1 MDCSRASGSFFAA
14 LLLLWALSADAL
26 AEKTRIAPSS
36 PGLSAWPIH
45 LAAKEGLF
53 AREGL
58 DVEIIV
64 MRTNVGILALTT
76 GSVDYTTAGGSALR
90 AAVNGAPLKM
100 VANTNNKADLWIMGQ
115 RDLRRIEDLRG
126 KIVGVGGNQGTQFYM
141 VYDVLKH
148 YGLEKDVE
156 IVSTGDVANGFLT
169 LQQGGL
175 SAVALTPPYSV
186 MAKRMGFRELARAA
200 NILGAWP
207 TTGLVAAREKLERN
221 PDNVRS
227 AVRAILRAVQFAVG
241 RRAEMV
247 RFISRQYKLEPGI
260 AEEAYDAAM
269 ETLNPTLSLTDQEV
283 QAELKRIAE
292 QTKSKNTSRVADLVD
307 FSFVKQAAKEI
318 GQ

>member
-115 RDLRRIEDLRG
+115 KDLRRIEDLRG

-148 YGLEKDVE
+148 YGLEKDVQ

-247 RFISRQYKLEPGI
+247 RFISRQYKLESGI

>member
-1 MDCSRASGSFFAA
+1 MDSSRACGSVLAA
-14 LLLLWALSADAL
+14 LILFSALSSSAS

-45 LAAKEGLF
+45 LAAKEGFF

-76 GSVDYTTAGGSALR
+76 GSIDYTTAGGSALR

-100 VANTNNKADLWIMGQ
+100 VANTNNKADLWVIGQ
-115 RDLRRIEDLRG
+115 KDLRRIEDLKG

-141 VYDVLKH
+141 VYDMLKH
-148 YGLEKDVE
+148 YGLEKDVQ

-186 MAKRMGFRELARAA
+186 MAKRLGFRELARAA
-200 NILGAWP
+200 NMLGAWP
-207 TTGLVAAREKLERN
+207 TTGLVAAREKIERN
-221 PDNVRS
+221 PDNVRRAVS
-227 AVRAILRAVQFAVG
+227 AMLRAVHFAVN
-241 RRAEMV
+241 RRIEMV
-247 RFISRQYKLEPGI
+247 RFISRQYKLEAGV

-292 QTKSKNTSRVADLVD
+292 QTKSKSASRVADLVD

>member
-148 YGLEKDVE
+148 YGLEKDVQ

-221 PDNVRS
+221 PDNVRR
-227 AVRAILRAVQFAVG
+227 AVRAILRAVHFAVG

>member
-1 MDCSRASGSFFAA
+1 MDSSRACGSVLAA
-14 LLLLWALSADAL
+14 VLLLSAFSSSAS

-45 LAAKEGLF
+45 LAAKEGFF

-76 GSVDYTTAGGSALR
+76 GSIDYTTTGGSALR
-90 AAVNGAPLKM
+90 AALNGAPLKV
-100 VANTNNKADLWIMGQ
+100 VANTNNKADLWIVGQ
-115 RDLRRIEDLRG
+115 KDLRRIEDLKG

-141 VYDVLKH
+141 VYDMLKH
-148 YGLEKDVE
+148 YGLEKDVQ

-186 MAKRMGFRELARAA
+186 MAKRLGFRELARAA
-200 NILGAWP
+200 NMLGAWP
-207 TTGLVAAREKLERN
+207 TTGLVAAREKIERN
-221 PDNVRS
+221 PDNVRRAVS
-227 AVRAILRAVQFAVG
+227 AMLRAVHFAVN
-241 RRAEMV
+241 RRTEMV

-269 ETLNPTLSLTDQEV
+269 ETLNPALSLTDQEV

-292 QTKSKNTSRVADLVD
+292 QTKSKSASRVADLVD
-307 FSFVKQAAKEI
+307 FSFVRQAAKEI

>member
-1 MDCSRASGSFFAA
+1 MDSSRVGGSVLAG
-14 LLLLWALSADAL
+14 LLLLSALCSDVS

-45 LAAKEGLF
+45 LAAKEGFF

-100 VANTNNKADLWIMGQ
+100 VANTNNKADLWIIGQ
-115 RDLRRIEDLRG
+115 KDLRRIEDLKG

-141 VYDVLKH
+141 VYDMLKH
-148 YGLEKDVE
+148 YGLEKDVQ

-175 SAVALTPPYSV
+175 SAVSLTPPYSV
-186 MAKRMGFRELARAA
+186 MAKRLGFRELARAA
-200 NILGAWP
+200 NLLGAWP
-207 TTGLVAAREKLERN
+207 TTGLVASREKLERN
-221 PDNVRS
+221 PDNVR
-227 AVRAILRAVQFAVG
+227 RAARAMLRAVQFAVS
-241 RRAEMV
+241 RRPDMI
-247 RFISRQYKLEPGI
+247 RFISRQYKLELAI

-283 QAELKRIAE
+283 QSELKRIAE

-307 FSFVKQAAKEI
+307 FSFVKQAAKEL
-318 GQ
+318 GL

>member
-1 MDCSRASGSFFAA
+1 MDCSRASGSLFAA

-115 RDLRRIEDLRG
+115 KDLRRIEDLRG
-126 KIVGVGGNQGTQFYM
+126 KIVGVGGNLGTQFYM

-221 PDNVRS
+221 PDNVQR
-227 AVRAILRAVQFAVG
+227 AVRAILRAVHFAVG

-292 QTKSKNTSRVADLVD
+292 QTKSKKTSRVADLVD

>member
-1 MDCSRASGSFFAA
+1 MDSSRASGSVLAA
-14 LLLLWALSADAL
+14 LLLLSAFSSGAS

-45 LAAKEGLF
+45 LAAKEGFF

-76 GSVDYTTAGGSALR
+76 GSIDYATAGGSALR

-100 VANTNNKADLWIMGQ
+100 VANTNNKADLWLVGQ
-115 RDLRRIEDLRG
+115 KDLRRIEDLKG

-141 VYDVLKH
+141 VYDMLKH
-148 YGLEKDVE
+148 YGLEKDVQ

-186 MAKRMGFRELARAA
+186 MAKRSGFRELAHAA

-221 PDNVRS
+221 PDNVRRAVS
-227 AVRAILRAVQFAVG
+227 AMLRAVHFAVN
-241 RRAEMV
+241 RRTEMV

-292 QTKSKNTSRVADLVD
+292 QTKSKSASRVADLVD

-318 GQ
+318 GL

>member
-53 AREGL
+53 AREDL

-115 RDLRRIEDLRG
+115 KDLRRIEDLRG

-148 YGLEKDVE
+148 YGLEKDVQ

>member
-1 MDCSRASGSFFAA
+1 MGYSRAGGSLAAA
-14 LLLLWALSADAL
+14 LSLLCVLSADAS

-45 LAAKEGLF
+45 LAAKEGFF

-100 VANTNNKADLWIMGQ
+100 VANTNNKADLWIIGQ
-115 RDLRRIEDLRG
+115 KDLRRIDDLKG

-141 VYDVLKH
+141 VFDMLKH
-148 YGLEKDVE
+148 YGLEKDVQ

-186 MAKRMGFRELARAA
+186 MAKRLGFREIARAA

-207 TTGLVAAREKLERN
+207 TTGLVASREKLERN
-221 PDNVRS
+221 PDNVRR
-227 AVRAILRAVQFAVG
+227 AVRAMLRAVHFAVS
-241 RRAEMV
+241 RRTDMV
-247 RFISRQYKLEPGI
+247 RFISRQYKLEPAV
-260 AEEAYDAAM
+260 AEEAYAAAM
-269 ETLNPTLSLTDQEV
+269 ETLNPTLSLTDEEV

-307 FSFVKQAAKEI
+307 FSFVKQAGKEL
-318 GQ
+318 GL

>member
-1 MDCSRASGSFFAA
+1 MDSSRASGSVLAA
-14 LLLLWALSADAL
+14 LLLLSAFSSGAS

-45 LAAKEGLF
+45 LAAKEGFF

-76 GSVDYTTAGGSALR
+76 GSIDYTTAGGSALR

-100 VANTNNKADLWIMGQ
+100 VANTNNKADLWLVGQ
-115 RDLRRIEDLRG
+115 KDLRRIEDLKG

-141 VYDVLKH
+141 VYDMLKH
-148 YGLEKDVE
+148 YGLEKDVQ

-186 MAKRMGFRELARAA
+186 MAKRSGFRDLARAA

-221 PDNVRS
+221 PDNVRRAVS
-227 AVRAILRAVQFAVG
+227 AMLRAVHFAVN
-241 RRAEMV
+241 RRTEMV
-247 RFISRQYKLEPGI
+247 RFISRQYKLESGI
-260 AEEAYDAAM
+260 AEEAYDAAI

-292 QTKSKNTSRVADLVD
+292 QTKSKSASRVADLVD

-318 GQ
+318 GL

>member
-1 MDCSRASGSFFAA
+1 MDSSRARGSILAA
-14 LLLLWALSADAL
+14 LLLFSAFSSGAS

-45 LAAKEGLF
+45 LAAKEGFF

-76 GSVDYTTAGGSALR
+76 GSIDYTTAGGSALR

-100 VANTNNKADLWIMGQ
+100 VANTNNKADLWIVGQ
-115 RDLRRIEDLRG
+115 KDLRRIEDLKG

-141 VYDVLKH
+141 VYDMLKH
-148 YGLEKDVE
+148 YGLEKDVQ

-186 MAKRMGFRELARAA
+186 MAKRLGFRELARAA
-200 NILGAWP
+200 NMLGAWP
-207 TTGLVAAREKLERN
+207 TTGLVAAREKIERN
-221 PDNVRS
+221 PHNVRRAVS
-227 AVRAILRAVQFAVG
+227 AMLRAVHFAVN
-241 RRAEMV
+241 RRTEMV

-269 ETLNPTLSLTDQEV
+269 ETLNPALSLTDQEV

-292 QTKSKNTSRVADLVD
+292 QTKSKSASRVADLVD
-307 FSFVKQAAKEI
+307 FSFVRQAAKEI

>member
-115 RDLRRIEDLRG
+115 KDLRRIEDLRG

-148 YGLEKDVE
+148 YGLEKDVQ

-169 LQQGGL
+169 LQQGRL

-221 PDNVRS
+221 PDNVRR
-227 AVRAILRAVQFAVG
+227 AVRAILRAVHFAVG

>member
-227 AVRAILRAVQFAVG
+227 AVRAILRAVHFAVG

>member
-1 MDCSRASGSFFAA
+1 SPASSTKFSTTTPKPCMDCSRASGSLFAA
-14 LLLLWALSADAL
+14 LLLLWALSADAS

-45 LAAKEGLF
+45 LAAKEGFF

-64 MRTNVGILALTT
+64 MRTNLGILALTT

-115 RDLRRIEDLRG
+115 KDLRRIEDLRG

-148 YGLEKDVE
+148 YGLEKDVQ

-186 MAKRMGFRELARAA
+186 MAKRLGFRELARAA
-200 NILGAWP
+200 NLLGAWP
-207 TTGLVAAREKLERN
+207 TTGLVAARVRLERN
-221 PDNVRS
+221 PDNVRRT
-227 AVRAILRAVQFAVG
+227 VRAMLQAVDFAVS
-241 RRAEMV
+241 RRLEMV
-247 RFISRQYKLEPGI
+247 RFIARQYKLEPAI
-260 AEEAYDAAM
+260 AEEAYDAVM
-269 ETLNPTLSLTDQEV
+269 ETLNPSLLLTDREV
-283 QAELKRIAE
+283 QAELKRIGE
-292 QTKSKNTSRVADLVD
+292 QT
-307 FSFVKQAAKEI
+307 
-318 GQ
+318 

>member
-1 MDCSRASGSFFAA
+1 MDSSRACGSVLAA
-14 LLLLWALSADAL
+14 VLLLSAFSSSAS

-45 LAAKEGLF
+45 LAAKEGFF

-76 GSVDYTTAGGSALR
+76 GSIDYTTAGGSALR
-90 AAVNGAPLKM
+90 AALNGAPLKV
-100 VANTNNKADLWIMGQ
+100 VANTNNKADLWIVGQ
-115 RDLRRIEDLRG
+115 KDLRRIEDLKG

-141 VYDVLKH
+141 VYDMLKH
-148 YGLEKDVE
+148 YGLEKDVQ

-186 MAKRMGFRELARAA
+186 MAKRLGFRELARAA
-200 NILGAWP
+200 NMLGAWP
-207 TTGLVAAREKLERN
+207 TTGLVAAREKIERN
-221 PDNVRS
+221 PDNVRRAVS
-227 AVRAILRAVQFAVG
+227 AMLRAVHFAVN
-241 RRAEMV
+241 RRTEMV

-269 ETLNPTLSLTDQEV
+269 ETLNPALSLTDQEV

-292 QTKSKNTSRVADLVD
+292 QTKSKSASRVADLVD
-307 FSFVKQAAKEI
+307 FSFVRQAAKEI

>member
-1 MDCSRASGSFFAA
+1 MDSSRARGSILAA
-14 LLLLWALSADAL
+14 LLLFFAFSSGAS

-45 LAAKEGLF
+45 LAAKEGFF

-76 GSVDYTTAGGSALR
+76 GSIDYTTAGGSALR

-100 VANTNNKADLWIMGQ
+100 VANTNNKADLWIVGQ
-115 RDLRRIEDLRG
+115 KDLRRIEDLKG

-141 VYDVLKH
+141 VYDMLKH
-148 YGLEKDVE
+148 YGLEKDVQ

-186 MAKRMGFRELARAA
+186 MAKRSGFRELARAA

-207 TTGLVAAREKLERN
+207 TTGLVAAREKIERN
-221 PDNVRS
+221 PDNVRR
-227 AVRAILRAVQFAVG
+227 AVKGMLRAVHFAVD
-241 RRAEMV
+241 RRTEMV
-247 RFISRQYKLEPGI
+247 RFISRQYKLEPVI

-292 QTKSKNTSRVADLVD
+292 QTKSKSASRVADLVD

-318 GQ
+318 GL

>member
-1 MDCSRASGSFFAA
+1 MDSSRARGSILAA
-14 LLLLWALSADAL
+14 LLLFFAFSSGAS

-45 LAAKEGLF
+45 LAAKEGFF

-76 GSVDYTTAGGSALR
+76 GSIDYTTAGGSALR

-100 VANTNNKADLWIMGQ
+100 VANTNNKADLWIVGQ
-115 RDLRRIEDLRG
+115 KDLRRIEDLKG

-141 VYDVLKH
+141 VYDMLKH
-148 YGLEKDVE
+148 YGLEKDVQ

-186 MAKRMGFRELARAA
+186 IAKRSGFRELARAA

-207 TTGLVAAREKLERN
+207 TTGLVAAREKIERN
-221 PDNVRS
+221 PDNVRR
-227 AVRAILRAVQFAVG
+227 AVKGMLRAVHFAVD
-241 RRAEMV
+241 RRTEMV
-247 RFISRQYKLEPGI
+247 RFISRQYKLEPVI
-260 AEEAYDAAM
+260 AEETYDAAM

-283 QAELKRIAE
+283 QAEIKRIAE
-292 QTKSKNTSRVADLVD
+292 QTKSKSASRVADLVD
-307 FSFVKQAAKEI
+307 FSLVKQAAKEI
-318 GQ
+318 GL

>member
-1 MDCSRASGSFFAA
+1 MVYSRIGGSVLAGLFLFSAWCPYASG
-14 LLLLWALSADAL
+14 
-26 AEKTRIAPSS
+26 EKTRIAPSS

-45 LAAKEGLF
+45 LAAKEGFF

-100 VANTNNKADLWIMGQ
+100 VANTNNKADLWIIGQ
-115 RDLRRIEDLRG
+115 KDIRRIEDLKG

-141 VYDVLKH
+141 VFDMLKR
-148 YGLEKDVE
+148 YGLEKDAQ

-186 MAKRMGFRELARAA
+186 MAKRLGFRELARAA

-221 PDNVRS
+221 PDNVRR
-227 AVRAILRAVQFAVG
+227 AVRAMLRAVQFAVG
-241 RRAEMV
+241 RRTDMI
-247 RFISRQYKLEPGI
+247 RFISRQYKLEPEI

-269 ETLNPTLSLTDQEV
+269 ETLNPTLTLTDHEV

-292 QTKSKNTSRVADLVD
+292 QTKSKNTSRVADLVN
-307 FSFVKQAAKEI
+307 FSFIKQAAKEL
-318 GQ
+318 GL

>member
-1 MDCSRASGSFFAA
+1 MAYSRSSGSLLAG
-14 LLLLWALSADAL
+14 LLLLSAFCSDAS

-45 LAAKEGLF
+45 LAAKEGF
-53 AREGL
+53 FTREGL

-76 GSVDYTTAGGSALR
+76 GSVDYTTAGGSAMR
-90 AAVNGAPLKM
+90 AAANGAPLKM
-100 VANTNNKADLWIMGQ
+100 VANTNNKADLWIIGQ
-115 RDLRRIEDLRG
+115 KDLHRIEDLKG

-141 VYDVLKH
+141 AYDMLKH
-148 YGLEKDVE
+148 YGLEKDVQ

-186 MAKRMGFRELARAA
+186 MAKRLGFRELARAA
-200 NILGAWP
+200 NLLGAWP

-221 PDNVRS
+221 PDNVRR
-227 AVRAILRAVQFAVG
+227 AVRAMLRAVRFAVG
-241 RRAEMV
+241 RRTDMI
-247 RFISRQYKLEPGI
+247 RFISRQYKLEP
-260 AEEAYDAAM
+260 AVADEAYDAAM

-292 QTKSKNTSRVADLVD
+292 QTKVKSVPRVADLVD

>member
-1 MDCSRASGSFFAA
+1 MDCSRASGSLFAA
-14 LLLLWALSADAL
+14 LLAFWALSSDAL

-45 LAAKEGLF
+45 LAAKEGFF

-76 GSVDYTTAGGSALR
+76 GSIDYTTAGGSALR

-100 VANTNNKADLWIMGQ
+100 VANTNNKADLWVVGQ
-115 RDLRRIEDLRG
+115 KDLRRIEDLKG

-141 VYDVLKH
+141 VYDMLKH
-148 YGLEKDVE
+148 YGLEKDVQ

-186 MAKRMGFRELARAA
+186 MAKRSGFRELARAA

-221 PDNVRS
+221 PDNVRRAVS
-227 AVRAILRAVQFAVG
+227 AMLRAVHFAVN
-241 RRAEMV
+241 RRIEMV
-247 RFISRQYKLEPGI
+247 RFISLQYKLEPRI

-292 QTKSKNTSRVADLVD
+292 QTKSKSASRVTDLVD

-318 GQ
+318 GL

>member
-1 MDCSRASGSFFAA
+1 MDSSRARGSILAA
-14 LLLLWALSADAL
+14 LLLFFAFSSGAS

-45 LAAKEGLF
+45 LAAKEGFF

-76 GSVDYTTAGGSALR
+76 GSIDYTTAGGSALR

-100 VANTNNKADLWIMGQ
+100 VANTNNKADLWIVGQ
-115 RDLRRIEDLRG
+115 KDLRRIEDLKG

-141 VYDVLKH
+141 VYDMLKH
-148 YGLEKDVE
+148 YGLEKDVQ

-186 MAKRMGFRELARAA
+186 MAKRSGFRELARAA

-207 TTGLVAAREKLERN
+207 TTGLVAAREKIERN
-221 PDNVRS
+221 PDNVRRAVS
-227 AVRAILRAVQFAVG
+227 AMLRAVHFAVD
-241 RRAEMV
+241 RRTEMV
-247 RFISRQYKLEPGI
+247 RFISRQYKLEPVI

-292 QTKSKNTSRVADLVD
+292 QTKSKNASRVADLVD

-318 GQ
+318 GL

>member
-1 MDCSRASGSFFAA
+1 MDCSRASGSLFAA
-14 LLLLWALSADAL
+14 LLAFWALSSDAL

-45 LAAKEGLF
+45 LAAKEGFF

-76 GSVDYTTAGGSALR
+76 GSIDYTTAGGSALR

-100 VANTNNKADLWIMGQ
+100 VANTNNKADLWVVGQ
-115 RDLRRIEDLRG
+115 KDLRRIEDLKG

-141 VYDVLKH
+141 VYDMLKH
-148 YGLEKDVE
+148 YGLEKDVQ

-186 MAKRMGFRELARAA
+186 MAKRSGFRELARAA

-221 PDNVRS
+221 PDNVRRAVS
-227 AVRAILRAVQFAVG
+227 AMLRAVHFAVN
-241 RRAEMV
+241 RRTEMV

-292 QTKSKNTSRVADLVD
+292 QTKSKSASRVTDLVD

-318 GQ
+318 GL